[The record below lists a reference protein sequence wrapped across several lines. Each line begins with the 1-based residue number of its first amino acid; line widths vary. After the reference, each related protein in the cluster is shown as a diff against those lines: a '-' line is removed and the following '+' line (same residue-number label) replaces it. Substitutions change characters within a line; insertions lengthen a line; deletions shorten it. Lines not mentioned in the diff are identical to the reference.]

1 VAGSRVTATRRS
13 GLDLVAAVAGVVDR
27 LSAAGIRAV
36 SDVRN
41 VNPPCVYV
49 PPPRIAW
56 RFGKGYADLGWAV
69 AAVVPNSGRDAAIK
83 NLGPLVG
90 AAVDA
95 LSATPVTDGRPID
108 IASTDG
114 AAPMPGYELTFT
126 TRYQF

>member
-1 VAGSRVTATRRS
+1 M
-13 GLDLVAAVAGVVDR
+13 DLAAAVATVVDR

-36 SDVRN
+36 SDPRN

-49 PPPRIAW
+49 PPPQVSW
-56 RFGKGYADLGWAV
+56 RFPKGYADLVWAV
-69 AAVVPNSGRDAAIK
+69 VAVVPNSGRDPAIK

-95 LSATPVTDGRPID
+95 LSATPVTVGRPKD
-108 IASTDG
+108 IFGTDG